1 MSPLMNPLMFRKYD
15 IRGVA
20 ERDLTDEV
28 VHALGQ
34 GIGSLILDSGGARL
48 VVGRDC
54 RLHSPRLHAALVAG
68 ESTLLEASISVPS
81 TSRLSGALPLL

>member
-1 MSPLMNPLMFRKYD
+1 MSPLMNPLMFREYN

-54 RLHSPRLHAALVAG
+54 RLHSPRRSARG
-68 ESTLLEASISVPS
+68 
-81 TSRLSGALPLL
+81 RRR